1 MRSQTFLQVSL
12 GVALIVGG
20 SSSALAAGKEHS
32 GHKADKGQKVTT
44 ATPSKEKDM
53 MTIPRGEFTMGSK
66 EHADEPAHN
75 VVLDA
80 YAIDKYEVSN
90 EKYKAFI
97 TATGHPAPAYWDDP
111 RLNKPNHPV
120 VGVHWNDATAFCKW
134 EGKRL
139 PTEAEWERAAKGP
152 KGDAHY
158 PWEGHEINPTKANY
172 GQNYGGTKPI
182 DSFPE
187 SVNGFGLYNMAGN
200 VFEWVQDWYD
210 PKYYNDSP
218 ALNPQGPDKGYNFAN
233 QGQVRVLRGG
243 SWLAPET
250 SLHASHRFWNQP
262 ENNSYGVGL
271 GFRCAKSM
279 EISTTPSQ
287 PAAATE
293 ANPKWMEGRDA
304 YMQALISMGQEKHA
318 DAMASI
324 EKAVAADPNNKEY
337 KDVRNI
343 IQKNLKK

>member
-1 MRSQTFLQVSL
+1 MRSQTVLQVGL
-12 GVALIVGG
+12 AVVLMVGG
-20 SSSALAAGKEHS
+20 PSMAIAASKDHS
-32 GHKADKGQKVTT
+32 GHKDGKVEKGVVAKP
-44 ATPSKEKDM
+44 AKEKDM
-53 MTIPRGEFTMGSK
+53 IVIARGEFTMGGK

-90 EKYKAFI
+90 EKYKEFMK
-97 TATGHPAPAYWDDP
+97 ATGHPAPAYWDDP
-111 RLNKPNHPV
+111 RLNKLNHPV
-120 VGVHWNDATAFCKW
+120 VGVNWKDAIAFCKW

-152 KGDAHY
+152 SGDAHY
-158 PWEGHEINPTKANY
+158 PWEGHDINPTKANY
-172 GQNYGGTKPI
+172 GQNYGSTKPI

-187 SVNGFGLYNMAGN
+187 GVNGFGLYHMAGN
-200 VFEWVQDWYD
+200 VFEWVQDWYE
-210 PKYYNDSP
+210 PKYYKDSP

-250 SLHASHRFWNQP
+250 SLHTTHRFWNQP

-279 EISTTPSQ
+279 EGGASVSQ
-287 PAAATE
+287 TSVVGASS
-293 ANPKWMEGRDA
+293 PKWMEGRDA
-304 YMQALISMGQEKHA
+304 YMAALISMGQEKHA
-318 DAMASI
+318 DAMGSI
-324 EKAVAADPNNKEY
+324 EKAIAADPQNKEY
-337 KDVRNI
+337 KDVREIIKKNI
-343 IQKNLKK
+343 KN

>member
-1 MRSQTFLQVSL
+1 MRSQTVIQVGL
-12 GVALIVGG
+12 GVALIFAG
-20 SSSALAAGKEHS
+20 SSVSFAAGKDHS
-32 GHKADKGQKVTT
+32 GHKSDKGEKVT
-44 ATPSKEKDM
+44 AAGPAKEKDM
-53 MTIPRGEFTMGSK
+53 ILIPRGEFTMGSK

-75 VVLDA
+75 VVTDA

-90 EKYKAFI
+90 EKYKQFM
-97 TATGHPAPAYWDDP
+97 TASGHPAPAYWDDP

-120 VGVHWNDATAFCKW
+120 VGVNWNDATAFCKW

-139 PTEAEWERAAKGP
+139 LTEAEWERAAKGP
-152 KGDAHY
+152 KGDSHY

-187 SVNGFGLYNMAGN
+187 GVNGFGLYNMAGN

-210 PKYYNDSP
+210 PKYYAASP
-218 ALNPQGPDKGYNFAN
+218 ALNPQGPEKGYNFAN

-279 EISTTPSQ
+279 ETSTTPSKA
-287 PAAATE
+287 AAATE
-293 ANPKWMEGRDA
+293 SNPKWMEGRDA

-324 EKAVAADPNNKEY
+324 EKALAADPNNKEY
-337 KDVRNI
+337 KDVREVI
-343 IQKNLKK
+343 KKNLKK